1 MQSESTLYLVPT
13 LVKKTSLP
21 LPSLPSS
28 SSSSSSYSS
37 SALLHCLFARCLLRG
52 GPRKNAN
59 DKKEK

>member
-21 LPSLPSS
+21 SS
-28 SSSSSSYSS
+28 SSSSSSSCSS
-37 SALLHCLFARCLLRG
+37 SALFDCLFARCLLRG

>member
-1 MQSESTLYLVPT
+1 MQSESTLYLAPT

-21 LPSLPSS
+21 LPSSS
-28 SSSSSSYSS
+28 SSSFSCS
-37 SALLHCLFARCLLRG
+37 SALFDCLFARCLLRG